1 MLTKHKGTFGAELQI
16 LCETRLGCTY
26 VNVCNYVCVCV
37 HACAC
42 TGAYIILKSMGH
54 ELQYLH

>member
-37 HACAC
+37 RVR
-42 TGAYIILKSMGH
+42 TQVLIY
-54 ELQYLH
+54 YNT

>member
-26 VNVCNYVCVCV
+26 VTVCNYVCVCV
-37 HACAC
+37 CVHRCL
-42 TGAYIILKSMGH
+42 YIIILKSMDH